1 MEDRFKYK
9 VTEQKKNVKT
19 FEVSIDKSLEQ
30 EYYEK
35 EFQKLAADVKI
46 AGFRPGK
53 APRNV
58 VEPKVAMDAL
68 NETINTLLPDVTV
81 QVLVK
86 ENITPLGRIQ
96 YDIKDVKT
104 ENALVYA
111 FTVYSYP
118 EINVEKVKKIKVTAK
133 KEETKDAEV
142 DSVIRNIVRS
152 TLPPEKWRKE
162 DKKEESEKKED
173 AKNDEKEDAKKEITV
188 DDSFEITDEMV
199 KELGYEDAP
208 TLEILRK
215 QVKESLDKTK
225 TNQYETVLLEKGLVE
240 VQKIVEMEVPHELIH
255 QEADH
260 RQADFEER
268 LAKINLKV
276 EDYLKTQGKTM
287 EEIHSEW
294 EADIEKMLFRDV
306 FAVQL
311 SHVEK
316 IVPTEEELDLEID
329 KIEDE
334 LTRIKYKGNQNYRD
348 QFRTMVSVNK
358 GLERFLSW
366 IR

>member
-1 MEDRFKYK
+1 MEERFKYK
-9 VTEQKKNVKT
+9 VVEQKKNVKT
-19 FEVSIDKSLEQ
+19 FEVTIEKFLEQ

-35 EFQKLAADVKI
+35 QYQKLSANVKI

-86 ENITPLGRIQ
+86 ENITPLGRIN
-96 YDIKDVKT
+96 YDLQDVKT
-104 ENALVYA
+104 DAGLSYK
-111 FTVYSYP
+111 FTVYTYP
-118 EINVEKVKKIKVTAK
+118 EINVEKLKKIKVEAK
-133 KEETKDAEV
+133 KNETKDSEV
-142 DSVIRNIVRS
+142 DSVIRNIIRS
-152 TLPPEKWRKE
+152 SLPPEKWRKE
-162 DKKEESEKKED
+162 ETKEAKAENEDTENKDEKKAE
-173 AKNDEKEDAKKEITV
+173 EITV

-199 KELGYEDAP
+199 KELGYPDAEN
-208 TLEILRK
+208 LEVLRK

-225 TNQYETVLLEKGLVE
+225 ENQYESELLEKGLVE
-240 VQKIVEMEVPHELIH
+240 VQKVVEMEVPHELVH

-260 RQADFEER
+260 RQADFEDR
-268 LAKINLKV
+268 LARINLKV

-311 SHVEK
+311 AHTEK
-316 IVPTEEELDLEID
+316 IVPTEDELDQEID

-334 LTRIKYKGNQNYRD
+334 MTRIKYKGNQNYRD
-348 QFRTMVSVNK
+348 QFRTMVSVNR
-358 GLERFLSW
+358 GLEKFISW
-366 IR
+366 IK